1 MLAIRFARTG
11 RKNAPQFK
19 VVLQEHTVAPG
30 GRHVAVLGS
39 YDPNRKV
46 AVLKADKIKE
56 WIAKGAQASD
66 SAHNL
71 FVREG
76 IIDGKKRAIKME
88 KPKAKPASNA
98 SQSDAGGEIPAEEP
112 ARNVSPSDAGGAP
125 KAEVKTEPAH
135 IATQSVAGGEPK
147 AEDTKTEEAKPEPAR
162 IATQSVAGGEIKTE
176 EPKVEEP
183 KAEETEKKA
192 EKTVEAKPEA
202 V

>member
-98 SQSDAGGEIPAEEP
+98 SQSDAGGEIPAEPVKTET
-112 ARNVSPSDAGGAP
+112 V
-125 KAEVKTEPAH
+125 AEAKTEPAH

-147 AEDTKTEEAKPEPAR
+147 TED
-162 IATQSVAGGEIKTE
+162 IKTE
-176 EPKVEEP
+176 EVKPEEVKAEEP
-183 KAEETEKKA
+183 KAE
-192 EKTVEAKPEA
+192 A

>member
-88 KPKAKPASNA
+88 KPKAK
-98 SQSDAGGEIPAEEP
+98 EIPAEEP

-125 KAEVKTEPAH
+125 KAEAKTE
-135 IATQSVAGGEPK
+135 EPK
-147 AEDTKTEEAKPEPAR
+147 TEETKTEEVKPEEVKA
-162 IATQSVAGGEIKTE
+162 E

-183 KAEETEKKA
+183 KAEETA
-192 EKTVEAKPEA
+192 EAKSE
-202 V
+202 

>member
-66 SAHNL
+66 SAYNL

-88 KPKAKPASNA
+88 KPKAK
-98 SQSDAGGEIPAEEP
+98 EIPAEE
-112 ARNVSPSDAGGAP
+112 AP
-125 KAEVKTEPAH
+125 KAEVKTE
-135 IATQSVAGGEPK
+135 EPK
-147 AEDTKTEEAKPEPAR
+147 AEDTKTEEAKPE
-162 IATQSVAGGEIKTE
+162 EIKTE
-176 EPKVEEP
+176 ESKVEET
-183 KAEETEKKA
+183 KAEETA
-192 EKTVEAKPEA
+192 EVKPEA

>member
-147 AEDTKTEEAKPEPAR
+147 AEDVKTEEAKPEE
-162 IATQSVAGGEIKTE
+162 V
-176 EPKVEEP
+176 KVEEP

>member
-39 YDPNRKV
+39 YDPKKKV

-88 KPKAKPASNA
+88 KPKAK
-98 SQSDAGGEIPAEEP
+98 EIPAEE
-112 ARNVSPSDAGGAP
+112 AP
-125 KAEVKTEPAH
+125 KAEVKTE
-135 IATQSVAGGEPK
+135 EPK
-147 AEDTKTEEAKPEPAR
+147 AEDVKTEEAKPE
-162 IATQSVAGGEIKTE
+162 EIKTE
-176 EPKVEEP
+176 ESKVEET
-183 KAEETEKKA
+183 KAEETA
-192 EKTVEAKPEA
+192 EVKPEA